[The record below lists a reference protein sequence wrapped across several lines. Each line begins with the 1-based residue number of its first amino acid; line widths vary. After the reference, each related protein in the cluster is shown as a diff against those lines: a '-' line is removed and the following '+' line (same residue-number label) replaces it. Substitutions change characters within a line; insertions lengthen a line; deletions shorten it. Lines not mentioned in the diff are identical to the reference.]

1 MPHPL
6 SVPILVAGLFSA
18 SLALAAP
25 GSLWEIGMEME
36 GMPFS
41 MPKQQVCNPKDSKEP
56 PVSKDDDECRILEK
70 KQTGNRFR
78 WKAQCKEGLM
88 LGDITSTPNS
98 YSGSMKMTDKAG
110 QTVAMKIAG
119 KRLGDCDY
127 KDRAGE
133 VRGMLKQSESRLGD
147 FCQNALTE
155 MQGQLLAT
163 QCPKE
168 KAVFCQRLAT
178 PEGYDKATRHLP
190 AEMLNDATLG
200 AQSITRECKLNNAK
214 LLPKLCASAVSD
226 SNYAFVSRLCPAER
240 PKLCVKAV
248 SADRLDYVG
257 ANCPGEKAAL
267 IKEHCEGRK
276 YSSDIEPRFADFC
289 ANAAQAGDMA
299 QTGAGEAA
307 NSNAKPAE
315 SESIEAQAV
324 DKVQQGIKQFRGLF
338 GF

>member
-1 MPHPL
+1 MRSTL
-6 SVPILVAGLFSA
+6 GLVLAASTLFSA
-18 SLALAAP
+18 TLALAAP

-36 GMPFS
+36 GMPFA

-78 WKAQCKEGLM
+78 WKAECKEGVM
-88 LGDITSTPNS
+88 TGDITSTPNS

-110 QTVAMKIAG
+110 ETVAMKIAG

-127 KDRAGE
+127 KDRSGE
-133 VRGMLKQSESRLGD
+133 VRGMLKQSESRMAD
-147 FCQNALTE
+147 FCQNALDN
-155 MQGQLLAT
+155 MQGSLLGS

-190 AEMLNDATLG
+190 AEMLDDATLG

-214 LLPKLCASAVSD
+214 LLPRLCASAAAD
-226 SNYAFVSRLCPAER
+226 SNLAFVSRLCPAER
-240 PKLCVKAV
+240 PRLCAKAA

-257 ANCPGEKAAL
+257 AHCPAEKAAL

-276 YSSDIEPRFADFC
+276 YSSDIEPRFASFC
-289 ANAAQAGDMA
+289 ANAAQSGEVA
-299 QTGAGEAA
+299 QSVAGETA
-307 NSNAKPAE
+307 SPKPEAAE
-315 SESIEAQAV
+315 SAEAQAV
-324 DKVQQGIKQFRGLF
+324 DKVQKGIKQLRGLF